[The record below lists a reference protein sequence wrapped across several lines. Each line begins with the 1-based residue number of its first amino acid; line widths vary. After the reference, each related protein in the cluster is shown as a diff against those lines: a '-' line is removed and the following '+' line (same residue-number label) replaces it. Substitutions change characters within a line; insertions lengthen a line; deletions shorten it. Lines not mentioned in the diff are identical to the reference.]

1 MIKESIHS
9 IKKELELLPKDELIA
24 LCLRQAKYK
33 LENKEHL
40 SYLLFNAND
49 EPVLIQ
55 SIKEKIEDSF
65 NEINDQNTYFIKKSL
80 RKLLRLINK
89 YVKFSQSKTL
99 EIELLIFFCKQMS
112 MREWQEQS
120 LVLTNIYDRQV
131 NRINKTFTKIHEDQ
145 RFDYLGEIESL

>member
-40 SYLLFNAND
+40 SYLLFNAEN
-49 EPVLIQ
+49 ETGLIQ
-55 SIKEKIEDSF
+55 SLKDQIENSF
-65 NEINDQNTYFIKKSL
+65 NDINDQSTYFVKKSL

-99 EIELLIFFCKQMS
+99 EIDLLIFFCKQMS
-112 MREWQEQS
+112 MREWHQQS

-131 NRINKTFTKIHEDQ
+131 DRIHKTLDKIHEDK
-145 RFDYLGEIESL
+145 RFDYLNEIESL